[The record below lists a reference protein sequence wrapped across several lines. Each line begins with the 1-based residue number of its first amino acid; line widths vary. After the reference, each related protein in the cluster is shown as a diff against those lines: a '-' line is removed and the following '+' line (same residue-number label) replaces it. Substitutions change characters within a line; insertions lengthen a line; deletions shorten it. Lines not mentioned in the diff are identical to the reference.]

1 MTPAARTAAGYRLYD
16 ERALERLAF
25 IAHAKQLGCTLEEIT
40 DLVVIWDGDECAP
53 VQRRFHELVTA
64 KLAET
69 EQRIA
74 ALKAFSDQ
82 LQVAD
87 ARLAEPPVDGPCDE
101 RRTTTSACASALTT
115 EGPVLVTAPARQ
127 PGDGGNDS

>member
-1 MTPAARTAAGYRLYD
+1 MTPEARTAAGYRLYD

-82 LQVAD
+82 LQVAA
-87 ARLAEPPVDGPCDE
+87 ARLTEPPVDGPCDE
-101 RRTTTSACASALTT
+101 HCACLVDQIAPVALL
-115 EGPVLVTAPARQ
+115 ER
-127 PGDGGNDS
+127 PGISR